1 MSFYKLSSI
10 KEFLKQQ
17 RYLGRG
23 IVIGKTKSNKVVI
36 AYFITGRSE
45 NSKNRIFVKEGEDIK
60 IKLFDNDK
68 AEDTSLILYS
78 PIRFINNNVIVTN
91 GDQIDTIYDFIKN
104 GKTFEQALKTR
115 QFEPDSPNFTPR
127 ISGIVNLFEKNFDYQ
142 MSILKSG
149 DEAGTICNRYTYSYE
164 ALSGVGHFI
173 HTYNSDGN
181 PIPTFTGEPK
191 RIEIIDDIELFTN
204 LIWENLDD
212 EYKISLSVIYIDN
225 ETKNVDTK
233 IININN

>member
-10 KEFLKQQ
+10 KEFLNQQ

-23 IVIGKTKSNKVVI
+23 IVIGKTKSNKAVI

-68 AEDTSLILYS
+68 VEDTSLILYS

-91 GDQIDTIYDFIKN
+91 GDQTDTIYDFIKN

-127 ISGIVNLFEKNFDYQ
+127 ISGIVNFFEKNFDYQ

-149 DEAGTICNRYTYSYE
+149 DEVGTICNRYTYSYE